1 MKLRKNIY
9 RAGLVL
15 LFLFLP
21 ASLLYYG
28 NPLDHLPGTDNGVF
42 LYGGQQLLA
51 GKIPYLDF
59 WDHKG
64 PLIYFINA
72 LGLLFGKASRWGV
85 WGVEFIFL
93 ALTAAGIHQIVRNQ
107 WGKSAGIIAAVYW
120 AYALG
125 QVGHYKYFN
134 DTNYTEAYSP
144 LFNVVAVYFWIWSAK
159 SKRPQWGWFAMGLA
173 TGFSLLLRPNNIG
186 IQVSIVLAEF
196 VAAFVKGEIKDFVK
210 KTSFLAIGVS
220 SVLAVFAIWFASRG
234 ALPDF
239 VDAVFTYNAYYAQK
253 NQVKGF
259 AVSYVAMVTGSFN
272 KLGWFP
278 FVGYGVILFLWVYRQ
293 VKQKIFDTRHENIFI
308 LMLLIGLPIET
319 ILSSVSGRVFF
330 HYVMIWTPYLG
341 ILSGVLAKEIL
352 AKITPPSLD
361 NFAPAAILTITLACL
376 FALNIPVLEGY
387 ARLGNHFL
395 SRGNEPLEAQT
406 AVVQY
411 IEDVTEPGDTV
422 LVWGNNVW
430 INFLADRA
438 SPTKYS
444 YQFPLFMPGYATEAR
459 VLGFLAALQAAPP
472 ILIVEPRTD
481 TAEMLPL
488 NTDLQAD
495 AIQAQVDMPKGMS
508 QVFQYVNENY
518 CIVKEFHDTIVYRL
532 ENDSVCE

>member
-1 MKLRKNIY
+1 MKSSKMVY
-9 RAGLVL
+9 QAGLAL
-15 LFLFLP
+15 LFLLLP

-72 LGLLFGKASRWGV
+72 IGLLFGKGSRWGV
-85 WGVEFIFL
+85 WGMEFIFL
-93 ALTAAGIHQIVRNQ
+93 TLTAAGIYKITRDQ
-107 WGKSAGIIAAVYW
+107 WGKSAGIVAAVYW

-125 QVGHYKYFN
+125 QVGHYRYFN
-134 DTNYTEAYSP
+134 DTNYTEAYSL
-144 LFNVVAVYFWIWSAK
+144 LFNVAAVYFWAWSAR
-159 SKRPQWGWFAMGLA
+159 SKQSHWGWSAMGIA

-186 IQVSIVLAEF
+186 IQVSIVLAGF
-196 VAAFVKGEIKDFVK
+196 IAAIAQGEIKGFLK
-210 KTSFLAIGVS
+210 NASFLAAGVS
-220 SVLAVFAIWFASRG
+220 AVLAVFAIWFLLHG
-234 ALPDF
+234 ALSDF
-239 VDAVFTYNAYYAQK
+239 VDSVFSYNAYYAQK
-253 NQVKGF
+253 NQAKGF
-259 AVSYVAMVTGSFN
+259 ALSYMAMVTGSFD

-278 FVGYGVILFLWVYRQ
+278 FFGYVIILFLWILRQ
-293 VKQKIFDTRHENIFI
+293 AKRKTFDARHENIFI
-308 LMLLIGLPIET
+308 LMLLIGLPLET

-330 HYVMIWTPYLG
+330 HYIMIWTPYLG
-341 ILSGVLAKEIL
+341 ILSGILTKEVLAKI
-352 AKITPPSLD
+352 APPALGK
-361 NFAPAAILTITLACL
+361 FVPAALLASTLAVL
-376 FALNIPVLEGY
+376 LAIHIPVLEGY

-395 SRGNEPLEAQT
+395 AHDNKPLEAQT

-411 IEDVTEPGDTV
+411 IEDVTEPGETV

-444 YQFPLFMPGYATEAR
+444 YQFPLFMPGYATENR
-459 VLGFLAALQAAPP
+459 VLGFLADLQSAPP
-472 ILIVEPRTD
+472 VLIVEPQTD

-488 NTDLQAD
+488 NPELRVAAT
-495 AIQAQVDMPKGMS
+495 QAQVGIPQGMPL
-508 QVFQYVNENY
+508 VFEYVNENY
-518 CIVKEFHDTIVYRL
+518 CIVKKFHDTIIYRL
-532 ENDSVCE
+532 KSSGCE